1 MVTNVLA
8 KNQEVL
14 LTVKRIGINGEGI
27 GYYKRL
33 AVFIPGAL
41 PGEEVVVKVT
51 EVNEQYARASLVKI
65 KKNQSL
71 DRVEPLCKYYQKCG
85 GCQLQHVD
93 YQAQLRFKKQIVEE
107 TFDKYYRNAKSIPL

>member
-33 AVFIPGAL
+33 DIAGRFEGFD
-41 PGEEVVVKVT
+41 
-51 EVNEQYARASLVKI
+51 NR
-65 KKNQSL
+65 
-71 DRVEPLCKYYQKCG
+71 QKG
-85 GCQLQHVD
+85 
-93 YQAQLRFKKQIVEE
+93 
-107 TFDKYYRNAKSIPL
+107 

>member
-71 DRVEPLCKYYQKCG
+71 DRVEPKVWRLSTSTC
-85 GCQLQHVD
+85 
-93 YQAQLRFKKQIVEE
+93 
-107 TFDKYYRNAKSIPL
+107 

>member
-51 EVNEQYARASLVKI
+51 EVNEKI
-65 KKNQSL
+65 
-71 DRVEPLCKYYQKCG
+71 
-85 GCQLQHVD
+85 
-93 YQAQLRFKKQIVEE
+93 
-107 TFDKYYRNAKSIPL
+107 

>member
-71 DRVEPLCKYYQKCG
+71 DRVEPLCKYYQSSITIQKTNCW
-85 GCQLQHVD
+85 
-93 YQAQLRFKKQIVEE
+93 RNFWQI
-107 TFDKYYRNAKSIPL
+107 L

>member
-71 DRVEPLCKYYQKCG
+71 IHLKNNLKN
-85 GCQLQHVD
+85 
-93 YQAQLRFKKQIVEE
+93 KKISVR
-107 TFDKYYRNAKSIPL
+107 YGLKSFFYKE